1 MKGWIYLIK
10 YYDITESTLDSKP
23 FEAEAIYYCTDTG
36 NVYVD
41 SLAEMTR
48 KKMSSD
54 VIMIG
59 TETDRAMIL
68 APIPFKIYC
77 VLSSG
82 SMYIYYNAKWNRLGV
97 SQFEIC
103 NVLVENGSLNVSD
116 PRIIAADDAE
126 FIPDLSVIDLV
137 SNISATCAD
146 GSVTVTLTSNYPI
159 PGTIKI
165 N

>member
-1 MKGWIYLIK
+1 MIK
-10 YYDITESTLDSKP
+10 YYDITENALKSKP
-23 FEAEAIYYCTDTG
+23 FESEAIYYCTDTG

-41 SLAEMTR
+41 SPLEGTR

-59 TETDRAMIL
+59 TESDRSMIL
-68 APIPFKIYC
+68 APIPYKIYC

-82 SMYIYYNAKWNRLGV
+82 AMYIYYNSKWNRLGV
-97 SQFEIC
+97 AQFEIC
-103 NVLVENGSLNVSD
+103 NVLVENGTLTISD
-116 PRIIAADDAE
+116 PRIISADEAE
-126 FIPDLSVIDLV
+126 FIPDLSVIDLA
-137 SNISATCAD
+137 SNISATCSN
-146 GSVTVTLTSNYPI
+146 GSVKVTMTSNYPI